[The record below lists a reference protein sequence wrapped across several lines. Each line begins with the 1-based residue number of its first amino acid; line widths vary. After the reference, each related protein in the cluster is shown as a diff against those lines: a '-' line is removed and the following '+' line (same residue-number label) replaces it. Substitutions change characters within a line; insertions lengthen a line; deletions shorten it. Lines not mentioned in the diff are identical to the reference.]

1 MRKVIFLLAPL
12 LLLAGVGGA
21 VLIRRRRR
29 MAQSNAV
36 QPEMPPMGGYEGTP
50 GENHQVEPYS
60 GGERLGQREGE
71 EHFAARV

>member
-21 VLIRRRRR
+21 VLIRRRR

-36 QPEMPPMGGYEGTP
+36 QPEVPPMGGYEGTP